1 MKYNVTIE
9 LKFVV
14 ESSSN
19 DKKQV
24 SEDILKT
31 VRRIPLVAVGAETK
45 VVSIVQ
51 INDPD

>member
-19 DKKQV
+19 DKKHV
-24 SEDILKT
+24 SEEILKA
-31 VRRIPLVAVGAETK
+31 VKRIPLVAVGAETK
-45 VVSIVQ
+45 VKSIEQ
-51 INDPD
+51 IFE